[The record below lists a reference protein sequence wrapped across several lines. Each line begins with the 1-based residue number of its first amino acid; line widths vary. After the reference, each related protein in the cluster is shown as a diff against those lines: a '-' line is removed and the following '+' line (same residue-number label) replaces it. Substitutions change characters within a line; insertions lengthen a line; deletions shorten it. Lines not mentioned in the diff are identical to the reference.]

1 MKGAVLFVG
10 ILVTAVT
17 LPPRPMSVAA
27 QDPQQHQPQRQGQQQ
42 ARPVFRSSVD
52 LVSVAAVVRDRKG
65 RFVRDL
71 SRDDFQV
78 VEAGQMRPI
87 LDFRRQSDGPIRL
100 ALLFDVSGSMRLGSK
115 AVDARQ
121 AARHLLGALNAT
133 DMAALFTFDSAL
145 RQLHDFTSD
154 VAKIDAAMTNIE
166 RPFGQTSLYDAIAET
181 ARAAAGGSRDGG
193 RLPQRSAVV
202 VLTDGVDTRSRL
214 SAEEVS
220 ALASGIDVPVYIVTV
235 LAPIDADSTQAEREG
250 GAEQPLASLARWTGG
265 ELFTA
270 TAPAH
275 ASVAARQI
283 VNELRHQYVLAFEAS
298 ARPGWRPLEIR
309 ARDRDLKVRARSGYA
324 AGHGR
329 TSEEIPEDLE
339 D

>member
-1 MKGAVLFVG
+1 MKGAFLFIGV
-10 ILVTAVT
+10 LVTAVT
-17 LPPRPMSVAA
+17 LQPRPMSVAA
-27 QDPQQHQPQRQGQQQ
+27 QDPQPEEQQ
-42 ARPVFRSSVD
+42 ARPIFRSSVD

-71 SRDDFQV
+71 SREDFQV
-78 VEAGQMRPI
+78 VEAGKPRPI
-87 LDFRRQSDGPIRL
+87 IDFRRQSDGPIKL

-121 AARHLLGALNAT
+121 AARHLLSALNAT

-154 VAKIDAAMTNIE
+154 LTKIDSAMGHIE

-181 ARAAAGGSRDGG
+181 SRVAAAGSRDGG

-202 VLTDGVDTRSRL
+202 VLTDGVDTKSRL
-214 SAEEVS
+214 SPGEVS
-220 ALASGIDVPVYIVTV
+220 AVASGIDVPVYIVTV
-235 LAPIDADSTQAEREG
+235 LAPIDDEAQAERERE
-250 GAEQPLASLARWTGG
+250 AENPLASLARWTGG
-265 ELFTA
+265 ELFT
-270 TAPAH
+270 TSAPAH

-298 ARPGWRPLEIR
+298 SRPGWRPLEIR
-309 ARDRDLKVRARSGYA
+309 ARDRDLRVRARSGYT
-324 AGHGR
+324 AGGNAR
-329 TSEEIPEDLE
+329 SSEET
-339 D
+339 

>member
-1 MKGAVLFVG
+1 MKGAVLFIGV
-10 ILVTAVT
+10 LVTAVT
-17 LPPRPMSVAA
+17 LQPRPMSVAA
-27 QDPQQHQPQRQGQQQ
+27 QDPQAEQQ
-42 ARPVFRSSVD
+42 ARPMFRSSVD

-78 VEAGQMRPI
+78 VEAGQTRQI
-87 LDFRRQSDGPIRL
+87 LDFRRQSDGPIKV

-121 AARHLLGALNAT
+121 AARHLLSALNAT

-145 RQLHDFTSD
+145 RQLQGFTSD
-154 VAKIDAAMTNIE
+154 MAAVDAGMSSIE

-181 ARAAAGGSRDGG
+181 ARFAAAGSREGG
-193 RLPQRSAVV
+193 RLAQRSAVV

-214 SAEEVS
+214 SPEEVS
-220 ALASGIDVPVYIVTV
+220 AVASGIDVPVYIVTV
-235 LAPIDADSTQAEREG
+235 LAPIDADASQAEREG
-250 GAEQPLASLARWTGG
+250 SAEQPLASLARWTGG
-265 ELFTA
+265 ELFT
-270 TAPAH
+270 TSAPAH

-283 VNELRHQYVLAFEAS
+283 VSELRHQYVLAFEAS

-309 ARDRDLKVRARSGYA
+309 ARDRDLRVKARSGYT
-324 AGHGR
+324 AGFGR
-329 TSEEIPEDLE
+329 ASEETPGNPEGIGY
-339 D
+339 